1 VLGPTAEER
10 VLVGTDLLHVDLVDA
25 RVQVVLDRG
34 EVRFGIRFARE
45 LACDRVAWHQ

>member
-1 VLGPTAEER
+1 MLGPTAEET
-10 VLVGTDLLHVDLVDA
+10 VLVGTDLHVDLVDA

-34 EVRFGIRFARE
+34 EMPFGIRFARE